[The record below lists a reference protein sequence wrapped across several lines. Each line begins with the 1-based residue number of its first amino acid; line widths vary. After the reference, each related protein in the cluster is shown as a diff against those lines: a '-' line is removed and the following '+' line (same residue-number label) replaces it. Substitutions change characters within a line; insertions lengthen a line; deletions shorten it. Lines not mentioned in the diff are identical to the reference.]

1 MIRSDVLKLV
11 GRQGVPS
18 SDEKTLDGLYEIMN
32 HAKTIRPCDVLTIA
46 CLWSYSFGLIQGVR
60 KERKRRKK
68 A

>member
-1 MIRSDVLKLV
+1 MIRSNVLELV
-11 GRQGVPS
+11 RIQGVPS
-18 SDEKTLDGLYEIMN
+18 NDKEILDGLYEIMN
-32 HAKTIRPCDVLTIA
+32 YAKTTRTYDVLTIA

>member
-1 MIRSDVLKLV
+1 MIRSNVLELV
-11 GRQGVPS
+11 WMHGVPS
-18 SDEKTLDGLYEIMN
+18 NDEEILDSLYEIMN
-32 HAKTIRPCDVLTIA
+32 HSKTTMPYDALTLA